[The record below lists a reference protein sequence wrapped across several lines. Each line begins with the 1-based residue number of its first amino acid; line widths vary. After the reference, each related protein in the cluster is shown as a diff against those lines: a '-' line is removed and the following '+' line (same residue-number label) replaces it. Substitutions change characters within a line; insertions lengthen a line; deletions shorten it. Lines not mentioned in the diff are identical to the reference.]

1 MRLFAVWVQAGLKTL
16 IRTPR
21 SAFFTLV
28 FPMILLLLIDSTNSG
43 SVTAAGGKVDFAQYF
58 TPSLAIFGL
67 SFACYTSLVFSIPRA
82 REQGI
87 LKRVRGTPLE
97 PSIYLSALIAV
108 ALLAGLASVTLMV
121 IVGVAAFGVHL
132 YLHLLPAAIVTL
144 VLGGLC
150 LAALGIAVS
159 SFVVR
164 ADTAPVVA
172 NLTLLPLTF
181 ISGVFSP
188 LHGAPGLG
196 DHARPLLP
204 AQPPGRRVLRDV
216 QPAHHRQRLR
226 TGVTWRCWRS
236 GRWWA
241 RGLPC
246 AASAGTR
253 SRPAHAA
260 GSESQTSAP
269 PPARL
274 RAPASPPC
282 AAAIAATIASPSP
295 VPSPERP
302 GSPWLKRS
310 NARPSSSSEKPSP

>member
-1 MRLFAVWVQAGLKTL
+1 MRLFALWVQAGLKTL

-43 SVTAAGGKVDFAQYF
+43 TVTAAGGKVDFAQYF

-87 LKRVRGTPLE
+87 LKRIRGTPLE

-172 NLTLLPLTF
+172 NVTLLPLVF

-188 LHGAPGLG
+188 LQGAPGWVTSLAHFFPLSHLVDAFYGTFNPHTTGSGFAWG
-196 DHARPLLP
+196 DLAVLAIWTLVGARVAVHRFRWDPV
-204 AQPPGRRVLRDV
+204 APGSRG
-216 QPAHHRQRLR
+216 RQREPDVSPA
-226 TGVTWRCWRS
+226 TG
-236 GRWWA
+236 
-241 RGLPC
+241 
-246 AASAGTR
+246 
-253 SRPAHAA
+253 
-260 GSESQTSAP
+260 
-269 PPARL
+269 
-274 RAPASPPC
+274 
-282 AAAIAATIASPSP
+282 
-295 VPSPERP
+295 
-302 GSPWLKRS
+302 
-310 NARPSSSSEKPSP
+310 